1 MSKKLS
7 PIWLT
12 RWQALEKA
20 MNSSDIQDTTLSS
33 MLACLKAFGED
44 QIRFFYDGFNDGR
57 LLPSMGHPTEHVLS
71 ATLAQIS
78 YDLSAIRQAADQR
91 RNPGLKATLDKA
103 DQLAQSALN
112 LAVEKG
118 LLEPGTVVTYFD
130 KSPYIR
136 VIPYAPVAL
145 VGIPYTAIETP
156 RDLLAIPHEVGHY
169 VYRHTSGLA
178 ANLLTQIPF
187 DPPWF
192 YRWLEEI
199 FADVYGCLVAGPVI
213 GVDFQDLLLDNAVE
227 DFTVDDGEHPVDAIR
242 PFIYIHV
249 LEKLGFNNAAEALD
263 IRWATYQVRRH
274 YPESFV
280 PYGTDDE
287 IDLDYAREK
296 IEEVVGVMLDYL
308 ISKYNLKSESYWSK
322 DLPAGKT
329 EAESL
334 YTTFDTWV
342 NQQLSISI
350 NQLQIQNNKV
360 GVTTESSTLQNVCH
374 IGSTNTWQDG
384 LKQLGKEKGNVLPAS
399 AWELIFI
406 AGNWP
411 IKGPEGDPT
420 GM

>member
-7 PIWLT
+7 PIWLK

-20 MNSSDIQDTTLSS
+20 MNSSEIQDTTLKS

-44 QIRFFYDGFNDGR
+44 QIRFFYDGFNNGR
-57 LLPSMGHPTEHVLS
+57 LLPSMNHPAENVLS
-71 ATLAQIS
+71 STLAQVS

-91 RNPGLKATLDKA
+91 RSPKLKTTLDKA

-112 LAVEKG
+112 LAIEKG
-118 LLEPGTVVTYFD
+118 LLEPGAVVTYFD

-145 VGIPYTAIETP
+145 VGIPYTAIESQ

-199 FADVYGCLVAGPVI
+199 FSDIYGCLVAGPVI
-213 GVDFQDLLLDNAVE
+213 GVDFQDLLLDNAVA

-242 PFIYIHV
+242 PFVYIRV
-249 LEKLGFNNAAEALD
+249 LEKLGFKNAAEALD
-263 IRWATYQVRRH
+263 IRWAKHQVARH
-274 YPESFV
+274 YPESFG
-280 PYGTDDE
+280 PYGTEDE

-308 ISKYNLKSESYWSK
+308 LKDYNLKPESYWSE
-322 DLPAGKT
+322 DLPPSNNDT
-329 EAESL
+329 DSL
-334 YTTFDTWV
+334 YEAFETWV
-342 NQQLSISI
+342 NQSINI
-350 NQLQIQNNKV
+350 TVNQLQVQGKKV
-360 GVTTESSTLQNVCH
+360 GVSTENGDLKNIRH
-374 IGSTNTWQDG
+374 IGSTKSWQD
-384 LKQLGKEKGNVLPAS
+384 KFKKFKDNVYVLPSS
-399 AWELIFI
+399 AWELIFA
-406 AGNWP
+406 AGSWP
-411 IKGPEGDPT
+411 NKGPDGDPDV